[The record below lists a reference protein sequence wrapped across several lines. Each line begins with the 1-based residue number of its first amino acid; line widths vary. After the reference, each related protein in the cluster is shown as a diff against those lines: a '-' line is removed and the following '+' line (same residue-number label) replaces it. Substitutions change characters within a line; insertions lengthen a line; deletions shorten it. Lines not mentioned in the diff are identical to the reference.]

1 MPSIAMR
8 PHEGFRPT
16 TPQHA
21 AGRRIEHPVSVASPR
36 SARPAATAAALPPD
50 EPPVVRPGCA
60 GFCTVPYHGFWL
72 VTPHANSCRFAL
84 AVTAAPAATS
94 RSTELAVLSGT

>member
-8 PHEGFRPT
+8 PHEGFRTT

-21 AGRRIEHPVSVASPR
+21 AGRRIEQPVSVASPR

-50 EPPVVRPGCA
+50 EPPVVRPGGA
-60 GFCTVPYHGFWL
+60 GVCTLPSHGFWL
-72 VTPHANSCRFAL
+72 VTPQAIAGSWAL
-84 AVTAAPAATS
+84 PTTPAPASTS
-94 RSTELAVLSGT
+94 RSTELAV